1 MRAIFPTV
9 FLLCA
14 LAFASVA
21 ARKSPSSS
29 PPHTYFLAVVRDD
42 CFRPYFVTL
51 DWLSLASWTDGTS
64 KLRECI
70 PDSISKGVGVGIT
83 GGAVLV
89 NALQVHKVW
98 HAGTGK
104 GLNLA
109 SQYQGMWSNLLMSV
123 WWVWEGAPIT
133 AYGECIIQA
142 LGPAALISLLWRFS
156 PPAPLHALGV
166 VAATLAILTLA
177 LVSKAG
183 LEAWLAGGHVPFLP
197 PLSQATLSLLVS
209 LLANLSF
216 WASRLGQIATTH
228 AAGSDKA
235 QSIATLG
242 ANALGSLA
250 RVFTGMKEIKAP
262 PALKPYFVYILA
274 FNTLLNWTM
283 VGQWVFYNR
292 LGGGKGGA
300 GRSGGPSG
308 LKKKEAAR
316 AALAKDGVSPPPAR
330 AAAKQAAKVLSP
342 AADTKGIKGGKR
354 GVSRST
360 SRGKKGQ

>member
-1 MRAIFPTV
+1 MTSMTKLA
-9 FLLCA
+9 LLCA
-14 LAFASVA
+14 LAFAGLA
-21 ARKSPSSS
+21 CAKKS
-29 PPHTYFLAVVRDD
+29 PPHTYFLAVIRDD
-42 CFRPYFVTL
+42 CFSPYFVTL
-51 DWLSLASWTDGTS
+51 DWLSLGSWTDGRS

-83 GGAVLV
+83 AGAVLV

-98 HAGTGK
+98 HAGTGR

-109 SQYQGMWSNLLMSV
+109 SQYQGMWSNLLMTV
-123 WWVWEGAPIT
+123 WWVWEGSPIT

-142 LGPAALISLLWRFS
+142 LGPAALITLLWRFS
-156 PPAPLHALGV
+156 PPPTLHAAGV
-166 VAATLAILTLA
+166 VAATLAILSLA
-177 LVSKAG
+177 FVSRAD
-183 LEAWLAGGHVPFLP
+183 LEAWLGAHAPLP
-197 PLSQATLSLLVS
+197 PLSQATLSLTVS

-292 LGGGKGGA
+292 LGGGGGKGGGSA
-300 GRSGGPSG
+300 RTG
-308 LKKKEAAR
+308 LGLRKKEAAR
-316 AALAKDGVSPPPAR
+316 AALAKGVSPPPAR
-330 AAAKQAAKVLSP
+330 AAAVVAAKVLSP
-342 AADTKGIKGGKR
+342 SNKGKR
-354 GVSRST
+354 GRSTSRST